1 MLYPTDIT
9 RRISVEITLIRQH
22 WRVPNRHKGA
32 VSTSNSDVG
41 MTSQYS
47 RNGNVDTT
55 SKHDFVPTFAT
66 FSHSLRRRRNADSTS
81 EQAYTMS
88 MKGCLN
94 VVMQRWKDVVFSRY
108 INISNA
114 TILRWCVVFPYK
126 ANIFTS
132 QIN

>member
-1 MLYPTDIT
+1 M
-9 RRISVEITLIRQH
+9 
-22 WRVPNRHKGA
+22 
-32 VSTSNSDVG
+32 
-41 MTSQYS
+41 MSQYS

-55 SKHDFVPTFAT
+55 SKHDFVPIFAT

-94 VVMQRWKDVVFSRY
+94 FVMQRWKDVVFSRY

-114 TILRWCVVFPYK
+114 TILR
-126 ANIFTS
+126 
-132 QIN
+132 